1 MNYLNEA
8 IKEAKNG
15 INQNEGGPFGAVI
28 VNQNGEIVGRG
39 NNKVLSLNDP
49 TAHAEI
55 IAIRDACQKMNT
67 YDLTGYKIYTT
78 SEPCPMCLSAIIW
91 SNIIEIYYATDKK
104 QVSTIGF
111 RDDLIYHYFQN
122 KTNNL
127 IKTTQ
132 IKNDDCLKLLKDYH
146 HKIY

>member
-67 YDLTGYKIYTT
+67 YDLAGYKIYTT